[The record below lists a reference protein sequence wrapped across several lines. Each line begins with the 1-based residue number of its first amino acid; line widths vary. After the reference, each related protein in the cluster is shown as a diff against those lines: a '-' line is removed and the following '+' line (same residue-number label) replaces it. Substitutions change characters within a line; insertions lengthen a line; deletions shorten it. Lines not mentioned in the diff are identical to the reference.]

1 MVRDARH
8 PPRYLRFRENLG
20 PGRPELCKERAS
32 ENHLRRYALQYLER
46 SQPTS
51 PPSARSAAQSLN
63 EHQSSLSGCFLD
75 IAPLGRP
82 PLLHVFSEDL
92 QTMRI
97 DMKQWQSR

>member
-1 MVRDARH
+1 VMPATPLGIYGSEKIWVQDALSFAKNG
-8 PPRYLRFRENLG
+8 PPKNQ
-20 PGRPELCKERAS
+20 P
-32 ENHLRRYALQYLER
+32 RRYALQYLER
-46 SQPTS
+46 SQPIS
-51 PPSARSAAQSLN
+51 PPSTRSAAQSLN